1 MQSAKDQ
8 LVIRHAKAVQEG
20 RDEDAAEAKRR
31 LEELERKSR
40 TRVADKR
47 LTDQTEEGV
56 ADYFAMMFVND
67 VRFVPKLGW
76 FRWKGSHWE
85 QDEAGEVYGCFREVT
100 ARLRKQG
107 LDMPTKTEEQ
117 EREAKAFRQFVVRV
131 RSARSHDAVLRIA
144 SRDSRLVVKRDELD
158 QRPTL
163 LPCLNGTVDLT
174 TGELCPAKREDLL
187 SRVVP
192 VEYDPKATAPMFE
205 AFLRRIQSDREM
217 RDFLQRLLGYG
228 LFGFVREHVFPIF
241 YGDGANGKSVLA
253 QAVQHVVGEYAQTVP
268 RTLVVETRNEQHKT
282 QIARLHRTRMG
293 FIHETER
300 DARLNVEAVKMLTGG
315 DVLTGHFMRKDFFD
329 FMPSHTLYLLSNWK
343 PQVDAAMR
351 AVWRRLLLIPFD
363 VEIPLE
369 EQDLSLADKIVEK
382 ESAGVLRW
390 LVEGAAWWWTFSQ
403 LRDGGSGL
411 LPPKRVVDETKEYQ
425 LQEDVVGRFVDECC
439 DLGKGRKVQAGKLYA
454 AYKDYCKREGI
465 EKPATSNKFADAIQ
479 RVKGAD
485 GRRIGKS
492 EKSGGDGRRYYDGI
506 GLHASAEQ
514 DPREA
519 PDDDP
524 ENWSL

>member
-1 MQSAKDQ
+1 MSYAKGHKAE
-8 LVIRHAKAVQEG
+8 LVIRYTKAVQEG
-20 RDEDAAEAKRR
+20 RDEDAAEIKGK

-47 LTDQTEEGV
+47 LSDQTEEGV
-56 ADYFAMMFVND
+56 ADYFAMMFKD
-67 VRFVPKLGW
+67 ELRFVPKFGW

-107 LDMPTKTEEQ
+107 LEMPTKTEEQ

-144 SRDSRLVVKRDELD
+144 SRDSRLVVKRGELD

-174 TGELCPAKREDLL
+174 TGELYDAKREDLL

-228 LFGFVREHVFPIF
+228 LFGFAREHVFPIF

-382 ESAGVLRW
+382 ESSGVLRW

-465 EKPATSNKFADAIQ
+465 EKPATSNKFADAVR

-492 EKSGGDGRRYYDGI
+492 EKDSTDGRKYYDGI
-506 GLHASAEQ
+506 GLHASAQ
-514 DPREA
+514 
-519 PDDDP
+519 DDDP
-524 ENWSL
+524 ENWSF

>member
-1 MQSAKDQ
+1 MPSAEELYQASRRAYQQGND
-8 LVIRHAKAVQEG
+8 AEG
-20 RDEDAAEAKRR
+20 DRFEAEAKRR
-31 LEELERKSR
+31 ERIS
-40 TRVADKR
+40 DKP
-47 LTDQTEEGV
+47 LTDLTEEGV
-56 ADYFAMMFVND
+56 ADFFVMMFED
-67 VRFVPKLGW
+67 ELRYVPKFGW
-76 FRWKGSHWE
+76 FQWAGSHWE
-85 QDEAGEVYGCFREVT
+85 QDETGEVYGHFREIT
-100 ARLRKQG
+100 ARLRGQWQA
-107 LDMPTKTEEQ
+107 MPTKSDEQ
-117 EREAKAFRQFVVRV
+117 KARARTFGHFVSRT
-131 RSARSHDAVLRIA
+131 RSARSHDAVLKIA
-144 SRDSRLVVKRDELD
+144 SRDPRLVIRPGDLD
-158 QRPTL
+158 QQPTL

-174 TGELCPAKREDLL
+174 TGELRAAKREDLL

-192 VEYDPKATAPMFE
+192 VEYDPRASAPLFE
-205 AFLRRIQSDREM
+205 EFLRRIQPEREM

-253 QAVQHVVGEYAQTVP
+253 QVVQHVVGEYAQTVP

-329 FMPSHTLYLLSNWK
+329 FVPSHALYLLSNWK

-351 AVWRRLLLIPFD
+351 AVWRRLLLVPFD
-363 VEIPLE
+363 VEIPIE
-369 EQDLSLADKIVEK
+369 EQDLSLADRIIK
-382 ESAGVLRW
+382 EESTGVLRW
-390 LVEGAAWWWTFSQ
+390 LVEGAAWWWAFSQ
-403 LRDGGSGL
+403 VRDGSPGL
-411 LPPKRVVDETKEYQ
+411 LPPKRVIDETKDYQ
-425 LQEDVVGRFVDECC
+425 LQEDIVGRFIDECC
-439 DLGKGRKVQAGKLYA
+439 DLGNGRKVQAGKLYT
-454 AYKDYCKREGI
+454 AYKSYCQREGI
-465 EKPATSNKFADAIQ
+465 EKPATSNKFADAVQ

-492 EKSGGDGRRYYDGI
+492 EKDSVDGRKYYDGV

-514 DPREA
+514 DPREV

-524 ENWSL
+524 ESWSF